1 MRKIPPLAAV
11 RVFEAAARHENF
23 TAAARELGMT
33 QAAVSHQIRLIEDN
47 LGQQLFRRERQRVV
61 LTDAA
66 RRAAGQ
72 IGKGL
77 DMIEA
82 AFAEMRA
89 DDDTTLTISTTPTFA
104 NAWLAWR
111 IGRFQMRYPDIAVR
125 LLMQEGLS
133 DLSGDGV
140 DVAVRSGNG
149 VWPGLAADRL
159 MEQNFTPMCSPGFLA
174 AQGGRILPQD
184 LLGLPLISPHDPSW
198 VCWLRQAGLAQA
210 DEGALQG
217 VRMDSQANEGHAAMA
232 GQGVAMLTPFFWHQD
247 MSDRRLVQLFP
258 QVSSLGIAYWFVYP
272 EHRRRTPKIRRF
284 REWLLAEI
292 GVGAKPEPPI
302 IPPLEDDR
310 GPAPDQKR

>member
-33 QAAVSHQIRLIEDN
+33 QAAVSHQIRLIETH
-47 LGQQLFRRERQRVV
+47 LGQQVFRRERQRVI

-66 RRAAGQ
+66 RHAAAN

-89 DDDTTLTISTTPTFA
+89 DDEATLTISTTPTFA

-133 DLSGDGV
+133 DFSGDGV
-140 DVAVRSGNG
+140 DVAVRSGHG
-149 VWPGLAADRL
+149 SWPDLAAHRL
-159 MEQNFTPMCSPGFLA
+159 IEQDFTPMCSPAFLA
-174 AQGGRILPQD
+174 AQGGQISAPD
-184 LLGLPLISPHDPSW
+184 LLRLPLISPQDPSW
-198 VCWLRQAGLAQA
+198 ACWLQDAGLEQTQ
-210 DEGALQG
+210 ETLLQG

-247 MSDRRLVQLFP
+247 MAEKRLVPLSA
-258 QVSSLGIAYWFVYP
+258 QVSSLGTAYWIVYP
-272 EHRRRTPKIRRF
+272 DHRHRTPKIRRF

-292 GVGAKPEPPI
+292 GVSGKP
-302 IPPLEDDR
+302 D
-310 GPAPDQKR
+310 